1 MQMFI
6 AYGFDFMVLMAKGMT
21 YHIMRICA
29 EACRSLQ
36 LPCTS
41 VSLVFSLVFFF
52 LKTRVLKS
60 RDLMALNHYLM
71 FGKIPSHQT
80 RGNNKGM

>member
-6 AYGFDFMVLMAKGMT
+6 AYGLDFMVLIAKGMT

-29 EACRSLQ
+29 EACSCHAQ
-36 LPCTS
+36 
-41 VSLVFSLVFFF
+41 VSLLSSLLSFF